1 MLNGSRLIRL
11 QEQLFRGFSGH
22 MKRVTL
28 GRRNLFASLFLFL
41 ALVLFDQVSKSS
53 VSRFS
58 PHLVVCNPG
67 ASWGISVPLPVLIFV
82 SIGILVGMFGI
93 QWKLKDSRLAFLL
106 VLAGGVGNLLDRI
119 FDGCVTDFIAFYRFP
134 VFNSAD
140 AFLFLGCTLLGGYR
154 CRCRY

>member
-1 MLNGSRLIRL
+1 
-11 QEQLFRGFSGH
+11 
-22 MKRVTL
+22 MKRVTF
-28 GRRNLFASLFLFL
+28 GRRDLFSSLFLFL
-41 ALVLFDQVSKSS
+41 VLVLFDQVSKDI
-53 VSRFS
+53 VSRFF

-93 QWKLKDSRLAFLL
+93 QWKRKESCLAFLL

-140 AFLFLGCTLLGGYR
+140 VFLFFGCAFLFWSWYQNR
-154 CRCRY
+154 VRSAS